1 MLNILTAPRED
12 EDSVIDCLSRALAEL
27 RVETAKAQTFHW
39 NVRGISFQSL
49 HALFQT
55 IYEDHFAAQDV
66 LAERIKALGGHVDGR
81 LETAVRLSA
90 ISECDGYIKCEKMV
104 SRLALDQKI
113 LSDKFVQLS
122 TFSEHAKDAV
132 TSDIA
137 IGRAQVHDQFSW
149 MLDAHLSE

>member
-1 MLNILTAPRED
+1 MLNTFTAPRED
-12 EDSVIDCLSRALAEL
+12 EDSVIYCLSRALAEL

-81 LETAVRLSA
+81 LETTVRLSA
-90 ISECDGYIKCEKMV
+90 ISECGGYIKAEKML

-113 LSDKFVQLS
+113 LSDTFVQLS
-122 TFSEHAKDAV
+122 TFAEHAKDAV
-132 TSDIA
+132 TCDIA

>member
-1 MLNILTAPRED
+1 MLNALSKPRED
-12 EDSVIDCLSRALAEL
+12 ENSVINCLSRSLAEL
-27 RVETAKAQTFHW
+27 KVETAKAQTFHW

-66 LAERIKALGGHVDGR
+66 VAERIKALGGHVDGR
-81 LETAVRLSA
+81 LDTTLQLSA
-90 ISECDGYIKCEKMV
+90 ISECDGDIQADKMV

-113 LSDKFVQLS
+113 LSDTFLQLS
-122 TFSEHAKDAV
+122 TVAQNANDAV
-132 TSDIA
+132 TSDLA